1 MVGNVGR
8 ERDKNPMCTFMILFA
23 RLTKGAKYS
32 DFRVVMQI
40 LEGKKEAGN
49 RTPLFPL
56 REYDCRFNG
65 ASGDSK
71 GWKGGKRSLV

>member
-49 RTPLFPL
+49 RIPPLP
-56 REYDCRFNG
+56 
-65 ASGDSK
+65 ST
-71 GWKGGKRSLV
+71 